1 MGKFNYLWFRNIL
14 LLSAGMWGLAMPYAV
29 ADDKMKESPITEQ
42 VRTKIQVSG
51 VVVDSNGEPLIGATI
66 REKES
71 GNGTITD
78 VDGKFTL
85 SIPVDA
91 VIVISYVG
99 YRDKLIAVNGKTSFK
114 IELEDDTETLGEV
127 VVVGYGTQKKVN
139 LSGAVESVGGKT
151 LANRATNS
159 IGTMLQ
165 GISYLTLI

>member
-14 LLSAGMWGLAMPYAV
+14 LLSAGMWGLAVPYAV

-91 VIVISYVG
+91 VIVVSYVG
-99 YRDKLIAVNGKTSFK
+99 YRDKLIAVNGKTSLK
-114 IELEDDTETLGEV
+114 
-127 VVVGYGTQKKVN
+127 
-139 LSGAVESVGGKT
+139 
-151 LANRATNS
+151 
-159 IGTMLQ
+159 
-165 GISYLTLI
+165 

>member
-1 MGKFNYLWFRNIL
+1 M
-14 LLSAGMWGLAMPYAV
+14 AMPYAV

-85 SIPVDA
+85 SIIRNYRADCPIIFIHPA
-91 VIVISYVG
+91 V
-99 YRDKLIAVNGKTSFK
+99 
-114 IELEDDTETLGEV
+114 
-127 VVVGYGTQKKVN
+127 
-139 LSGAVESVGGKT
+139 
-151 LANRATNS
+151 
-159 IGTMLQ
+159 
-165 GISYLTLI
+165 

>member
-14 LLSAGMWGLAMPYAV
+14 LLSAGMWGLAVPYAV

-91 VIVISYVG
+91 VIVVSYVG

-114 IELEDDTETLGEV
+114 INTWREDKFERSVANGTETVFVTLRFCV
-127 VVVGYGTQKKVN
+127 VRKQLK
-139 LSGAVESVGGKT
+139 AT
-151 LANRATNS
+151 LKPNAAGVQLPPHYYRN
-159 IGTMLQ
+159 G
-165 GISYLTLI
+165 

>member
-14 LLSAGMWGLAMPYAV
+14 LLSAGMWGLAVPYAV

-78 VDGKFTL
+78 EESQSFGVGRPNHFNPVGATTYDGF
-85 SIPVDA
+85 VE
-91 VIVISYVG
+91 
-99 YRDKLIAVNGKTSFK
+99 RIAGNGT
-114 IELEDDTETLGEV
+114 
-127 VVVGYGTQKKVN
+127 
-139 LSGAVESVGGKT
+139 
-151 LANRATNS
+151 
-159 IGTMLQ
+159 
-165 GISYLTLI
+165 